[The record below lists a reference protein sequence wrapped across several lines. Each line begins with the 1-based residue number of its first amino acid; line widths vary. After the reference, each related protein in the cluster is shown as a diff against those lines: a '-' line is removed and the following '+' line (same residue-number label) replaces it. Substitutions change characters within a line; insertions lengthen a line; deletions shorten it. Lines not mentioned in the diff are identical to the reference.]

1 MPFCTNCGAQIAEGA
16 KFCTNCGAASTRP
29 ESGRKTVYDG
39 NVHKCPNCGEAL
51 TAFTSVC
58 PSCGYEIRG
67 KSAVASV
74 QTFYSDLS
82 KAQTTEQ
89 KDRMI
94 RNFPIPNTKEDIIEF
109 MILAS
114 SNILGEDERDI
125 YEAWLAKFE
134 QAYQKALILFAGDP
148 DLVRI
153 QQIYNNCQINIG
165 TEKRRKIGRFTT
177 DTIIRNIAACV
188 GVVLMIASVFIDRT
202 GGDSS
207 FLELVSYIVLIASA
221 ASLFKRGASVIDYAV
236 GVASGLLMILL
247 SFLLFHGEMGQLCG
261 SIVLIV
267 VAVNYFK
274 SLNNLKNRR
283 DSYVYIRQA
292 KSRWLYG

>member
-51 TAFTSVC
+51 TAFASVC

-153 QQIYNNCQINIG
+153 QQIYNNCQINID

-202 GGDSS
+202 GGNSS

-261 SIVLIV
+261 GIVLVI

-274 SLNNLKNRR
+274 SLNHSK
-283 DSYVYIRQA
+283 
-292 KSRWLYG
+292 K

>member
-16 KFCTNCGAASTRP
+16 KFCTNCGAASTQS
-29 ESGRKTVYDG
+29 ESVRKTAYDG
-39 NVHKCPNCGEAL
+39 NVHKCPNYGEVI
-51 TAFTSVC
+51 TVFTSVC
-58 PSCGYEIRG
+58 PTCGYEIRG

-94 RNFPIPNTKEDIIEF
+94 HNFPIPNAKEDIIKF

-114 SNILGEDERDI
+114 SNILG
-125 YEAWLAKFE
+125 
-134 QAYQKALILFAGDP
+134 
-148 DLVRI
+148 
-153 QQIYNNCQINIG
+153 
-165 TEKRRKIGRFTT
+165 
-177 DTIIRNIAACV
+177 NIAACV

-261 SIVLIV
+261 GIVLII

-274 SLNNLKNRR
+274 SLNHSK
-283 DSYVYIRQA
+283 
-292 KSRWLYG
+292 K

>member
-16 KFCTNCGAASTRP
+16 KFCINCGAASTRG
-29 ESGRKTVYDG
+29 ESVRETVYDG
-39 NVHKCPNCGEAL
+39 NVHKCPNCGEVL
-51 TAFTSVC
+51 TAFASAC
-58 PSCGYEIRG
+58 PTCGYEIRG

-74 QTFYSDLS
+74 QTFYSDLC

-89 KDRMI
+89 KDHMI

-114 SNILGEDERDI
+114 SNILGEDKQDI

-148 DLVRI
+148 DIVKV
-153 QQIYNNCQINIG
+153 QQIYSNCQININ
-165 TEKRRKIGRFTT
+165 TERQRKIERLTA

-188 GVVLMIASVFIDRT
+188 GAILMIASVFIDRT
-202 GGDSS
+202 GGNSS
-207 FLELVSYIVLIASA
+207 LLELVSCIVLIASA
-221 ASLFKRGASVIDYAV
+221 ASLFKRGASVIDYAI
-236 GVASGLLMILL
+236 GAASGLLMILL
-247 SFLLFHGEMGQLCG
+247 SFLLFNGSICQLCG
-261 SIVLIV
+261 GVVLII

-274 SLNNLKNRR
+274 SLNHYK
-283 DSYVYIRQA
+283 
-292 KSRWLYG
+292 K

>member
-1 MPFCTNCGAQIAEGA
+1 MTFCTNCGAQIAEGA
-16 KFCTNCGAASTRP
+16 KFCTNCGAANTQA
-29 ESGRKTVYDG
+29 ENIRKTVYDG
-39 NVHKCPNCGEAL
+39 NVHKCPNCGEIL
-51 TAFTSVC
+51 TAFASVC
-58 PSCGYEIRG
+58 PACRYEIRG
-67 KSAVASV
+67 KSAVVSV

-114 SNILGEDERDI
+114 SNILGEDEQNI

-134 QAYQKALILFAGDP
+134 QAYQKALILLAGDP
-148 DLVRI
+148 DLVRV
-153 QQIYNNCQINIG
+153 QQIYSNCQININ
-165 TEKRRKIGRFTT
+165 TEKRRRIGKITT
-177 DTIIRNIAACV
+177 DTVIRNIAACV
-188 GVVLMIASVFIDRT
+188 GAILMIASVFIDRT
-202 GGDSS
+202 GGNSVL
-207 FLELVSYIVLIASA
+207 LELVSYIVLIASA

-247 SFLLFHGEMGQLCG
+247 SFLLFNGSMGQLCG
-261 SIVLIV
+261 GIVLII

-274 SLNNLKNRR
+274 SLNHSK
-283 DSYVYIRQA
+283 
-292 KSRWLYG
+292 K

>member
-16 KFCTNCGAASTRP
+16 KFCTNCGAASTQS
-29 ESGRKTVYDG
+29 ESVRKTVYDG
-39 NVHKCPNCGEAL
+39 NVHKCPNCGEVI

-58 PSCGYEIRG
+58 PTCGYEIRG

-94 RNFPIPNTKEDIIEF
+94 RNFPIPNAKEDIIEF

-114 SNILGEDERDI
+114 SNILGEDECDI

-153 QQIYNNCQINIG
+153 QQIYSNCQINID

-236 GVASGLLMILL
+236 GVASGLLMI
-247 SFLLFHGEMGQLCG
+247 H
-261 SIVLIV
+261 
-267 VAVNYFK
+267 
-274 SLNNLKNRR
+274 
-283 DSYVYIRQA
+283 
-292 KSRWLYG
+292 RWSAGWHSAHDDAS

>member
-1 MPFCTNCGAQIAEGA
+1 MSFCTNCGAQIAEGA

-51 TAFTSVC
+51 TAFASVC
-58 PSCGYEIRG
+58 PTCGYEIRG

-89 KDRMI
+89 MDRMI

-125 YEAWLAKFE
+125 YEAWLAKW
-134 QAYQKALILFAGDP
+134 
-148 DLVRI
+148 
-153 QQIYNNCQINIG
+153 
-165 TEKRRKIGRFTT
+165 RKIGRFTT

-188 GVVLMIASVFIDRT
+188 GAILMIASVFIDRT

-207 FLELVSYIVLIASA
+207 FLELISYIVLIASA

-236 GVASGLLMILL
+236 GAASGLLMILL
-247 SFLLFHGEMGQLCG
+247 SFLLFNGSMGQLCG
-261 SIVLIV
+261 GIVLII

-274 SLNNLKNRR
+274 SLNHSK
-283 DSYVYIRQA
+283 
-292 KSRWLYG
+292 K